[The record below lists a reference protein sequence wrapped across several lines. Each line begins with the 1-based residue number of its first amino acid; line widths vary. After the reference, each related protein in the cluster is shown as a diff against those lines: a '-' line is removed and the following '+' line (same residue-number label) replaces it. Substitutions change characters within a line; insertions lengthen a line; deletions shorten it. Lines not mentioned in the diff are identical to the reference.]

1 LEGKMDFEYVG
12 KIIDKYHEKRT
23 ALISI
28 LHDIQDRY
36 NHLPEEALR
45 KVAARLRMDLND
57 IYGVATFY
65 KSFSLTPKGE
75 HSITLCLGTA
85 CHVRGG
91 PKILEEMKKQLN
103 IEPGQTTADKKFSL
117 NVVNCLGVCA
127 IGPVMFVDGK
137 FYGEMNPV
145 KAKRIVEKINKNNK
159 NRKKNGVRS

>member
-1 LEGKMDFEYVG
+1 MDFEHVS
-12 KIIDKYHEKRT
+12 KIIDNYQERRT

-36 NHLPEEALR
+36 KYLPEGALK
-45 KVAARLRMDLND
+45 KVASRLQMDLND
-57 IYGVATFY
+57 LYGVATFY
-65 KSFSLTPKGE
+65 KSFSLIPKGK

-91 PKILEEMKKQLN
+91 PKILREVKKQLK
-103 IEPGQTTADKKFSL
+103 IEPGQTTLDKQFSL

-145 KAKRIVEKINKNNK
+145 KAKRMIEKINKK
-159 NRKKNGVRS
+159 RSGVKS

>member
-1 LEGKMDFEYVG
+1 LEEKMDFEQVG
-12 KIIDKYHEKRT
+12 KIIDKYQEKRT

-36 NHLPEEALR
+36 KYLPEEALK
-45 KVAARLRMDLND
+45 KVASRLRMDLND

-65 KSFSLTPKGE
+65 KSFSLIPKGK

-91 PKILEEMKKQLN
+91 PKILREMKNLLN
-103 IEPGQTTADKKFSL
+103 IEPGQTTADKQFSL

-145 KAKRIVEKINKNNK
+145 KAKRIIEKINKNR
-159 NRKKNGVRS
+159 RKSVVKS

>member
-1 LEGKMDFEYVG
+1 MDFEHVS
-12 KIIDKYHEKRT
+12 KIIDNYQEKRT

-36 NHLPEEALR
+36 KYLPEEALK
-45 KVAARLRMDLND
+45 KVASRLRMDIND

-65 KSFSLTPKGE
+65 KSFSLIPKGR

-91 PKILEEMKKQLN
+91 PRILREVKKQLN
-103 IEPGQTTADKKFSL
+103 IEPGQTTPDKEFSL

-127 IGPVMFVDGK
+127 IGPVMFLDGK
-137 FYGEMNPV
+137 FYGEMNPL
-145 KAKRIVEKINKNNK
+145 KAKRMIEKINKNNK
-159 NRKKNGVRS
+159 NKKKNEVRS

>member
-1 LEGKMDFEYVG
+1 MDSKHVDV
-12 KIIDKYHEKRT
+12 IVDKYQEKRT

-36 NHLPEEALR
+36 HHLPEEALR
-45 KVAARLRMDLND
+45 KVASRLQMDLND

-65 KSFSLTPKGE
+65 KSFSLTPKGK
-75 HSITLCLGTA
+75 HSITVCLGTA

-91 PKILEEMKKQLN
+91 PKILGEMKRLLN
-103 IEPGQTTADKKFSL
+103 IEPGQTTGDKQFSL
-117 NVVNCLGVCA
+117 NIVNCLGVCA

-145 KAKRIVEKINKNNK
+145 KTRKLIEKMNG
-159 NRKKNGVRS
+159 KKSGVRS

>member
-1 LEGKMDFEYVG
+1 MDFEQVG
-12 KIIDKYHEKRT
+12 KIIDKYQEKRA

-36 NHLPEEALR
+36 KYLPEEALK
-45 KVAARLRMDLND
+45 KVASRLRMDIND

-65 KSFSLTPKGE
+65 KSFSLIPKGK

-91 PKILEEMKKQLN
+91 PKILRELKKELK
-103 IEPGQTTADKKFSL
+103 IEPGQTTADKEFSL

-145 KAKRIVEKINKNNK
+145 KSKRIIEKINKNK
-159 NRKKNGVRS
+159 RKSGVKS